1 MAGHLLEALQVGP
14 EGPILGPFLLQPGL
28 FFPFFSFV
36 FSPSESDEFFKHN
49 SPGSLNLRLTSPLEE
64 KLEEKSVPDVPI
76 WVWQVVLGGSL
87 SCAIIG
93 WTSYMMPWIGAT
105 RTIAWSKQLS
115 ASLEVISWC
124 WWVVVAICG
133 SKVSG
138 LFGCI
143 VCMQRMWY
151 SYIVTRWLSSRSN
164 QRNMQNSETWTLPPW
179 TRWRGKSVIWILEEE
194 SKCLGRRPTC
204 KTGLKNEKRRGKM
217 RKMRTDEDKRVQV
230 FGEETYLQVR
240 LGSDK

>member
-93 WTSYMMPWIGAT
+93 RTSYMMPWIGAT

-115 ASLEVISWC
+115 ALLEGISWC

-143 VCMQRMWY
+143 VCMQRLWY
-151 SYIVTRWLSSRSN
+151 SYIVARWWTCSIKIKSKKYAKF
-164 QRNMQNSETWTLPPW
+164 RNLNSATLNAVK
-179 TRWRGKSVIWILEEE
+179 GE
-194 SKCLGRRPTC
+194 KCHLDFG
-204 KTGLKNEKRRGKM
+204 G
-217 RKMRTDEDKRVQV
+217 RVQV
-230 FGEETYLQVR
+230 FGEETYLQDR
-240 LGSDK
+240 FEKWEETRKNEKNEDRWG